1 MRRINAT
8 VLVTGDPLALEG
20 FRQRVNALL
29 DAGPR
34 TPYRELHAAGRLDY
48 RIRAEGV
55 PYPEIVAASGEFPD
69 LEIDVAWASGAGA
82 ASGRARIRAGL
93 LVEQAGDLVAGS
105 GLPCELR
112 VERDGTVAFGLACR
126 PRSPRDWIGY
136 VLTSSRHA
144 LFRLSAGSGSE
155 TLTATEGVEPQWAE
169 RWTIRGDAAEYA
181 RLASPEPVETA
192 LLEALD
198 RVAAEFAEEW
208 IWFDA
213 APAVETAIE
222 RERHAAYGFA
232 VAPANVR
239 AGRLRALVPEAPA
252 GGWVLECADPAARR
266 VAQLLARLWLPPER
280 P

>member
-8 VLVTGDPLALEG
+8 VLVTGDPAGLDG
-20 FRQRVNALL
+20 FRRRVNALL
-29 DAGPR
+29 DAAPR
-34 TPYRELHAAGRLDY
+34 TTYREHHAAGRLDY

-55 PYPEIVAASGEFPD
+55 PYPQIVAASGEFPD
-69 LEIDVAWASGAGA
+69 LEIEVAWESGAGA
-82 ASGRARIRAGL
+82 ATGRARIRAGL

-112 VERDGTVAFGLACR
+112 VERDGTLAFGLACR
-126 PRSPRDWIGY
+126 ARSPGDWIGY

-144 LFRLSAGSGSE
+144 LFRLAAGRGGE
-155 TLTATEGVEPQWAE
+155 ALTATEGVEPQWAE
-169 RWTIRGDAAEYA
+169 RWTIRGAAAEYA
-181 RLASPEPVETA
+181 RLVPAEPVEA
-192 LLEALD
+192 GLLEALD

-213 APAVETAIE
+213 APAVETAVE
-222 RERHAAYGFA
+222 RERHAAYGFR

-239 AGRLRALVPEAPA
+239 AGRLKAQVPETPA

-266 VAQLLARLWLPPER
+266 VARMLARLWLPPER
-280 P
+280 A